1 MEKILSIH
9 IGHDSTAFYLDDS
22 GYIGIAEE
30 RISRIKN
37 FYGFPN
43 KSISEIF
50 QIKNVNWSLI
60 DKLVITGSS
69 LKKSKSYKNSF
80 FFNFRS
86 EDFSNNVSLKARFE
100 CFRYFFR
107 NNLEFDSLLRQ
118 YLKDNG
124 FKGKIKYYDH
134 HLCHIASSYA
144 TYPIDNS
151 ILLSIDGGGDNV
163 NWSIYKVENDKF
175 RLINKSSN
183 NLTLDVHDTPA
194 DIYSNTTKFLG
205 FRRLRDE
212 GKVMGLAANGKPIH
226 KDYFDKILKFDGGKF
241 ICSFGSQRKNFIKKI
256 RNLIA
261 FFLNGTNYDLDQI
274 LDMKSY
280 FKNKL
285 YKRENIC
292 SSLQVWAEE
301 ITMKF
306 LNFFYNKYNLKNR
319 TILLSGG
326 FFSNVLINQKIKE
339 SGLFRNVYV
348 TPNMGDGG
356 LALGGA
362 YLTAPKKYKDR
373 FFKDIKK
380 NAFYGNL
387 PNVSILKKYVEDFYI
402 KKMNHIKLS
411 KLIANALIDNK
422 IIGIVNG
429 EMEYGP
435 RALGNR
441 SIIANPA
448 KENITDELNMRLN
461 RSDFMPFAP
470 IIRDCD
476 ADKILENYSKNDFSA
491 KFMTTTYTVKKNLRE
506 KLKNI
511 MHVDNT
517 VRPQVVDK
525 VNNKLCYSILNYFSK
540 KTNIPALINTSFN
553 VHEEPIVMHIEHAM
567 QALDQ
572 EVIDLLIIDDF
583 LVKKKN

>member
-1 MEKILSIH
+1 M
-9 IGHDSTAFYLDDS
+9 
-22 GYIGIAEE
+22 
-30 RISRIKN
+30 
-37 FYGFPN
+37 
-43 KSISEIF
+43 
-50 QIKNVNWSLI
+50 V
-60 DKLVITGSS
+60 
-69 LKKSKSYKNSF
+69 
-80 FFNFRS
+80 
-86 EDFSNNVSLKARFE
+86 
-100 CFRYFFR
+100 
-107 NNLEFDSLLRQ
+107 
-118 YLKDNG
+118 
-124 FKGKIKYYDH
+124 
-134 HLCHIASSYA
+134 
-144 TYPIDNS
+144 
-151 ILLSIDGGGDNV
+151 
-163 NWSIYKVENDKF
+163 
-175 RLINKSSN
+175 
-183 NLTLDVHDTPA
+183 
-194 DIYSNTTKFLG
+194 
-205 FRRLRDE
+205 
-212 GKVMGLAANGKPIH
+212 
-226 KDYFDKILKFDGGKF
+226 
-241 ICSFGSQRKNFIKKI
+241 
-256 RNLIA
+256 
-261 FFLNGTNYDLDQI
+261 
-274 LDMKSY
+274 
-280 FKNKL
+280 
-285 YKRENIC
+285 
-292 SSLQVWAEE
+292 
-301 ITMKF
+301 
-306 LNFFYNKYNLKNR
+306 
-319 TILLSGG
+319 
-326 FFSNVLINQKIKE
+326 INQKIKE

-491 KFMTTTYTVKKNLRE
+491 KFMTTTYTVKKNLRK

>member
-1 MEKILSIH
+1 
-9 IGHDSTAFYLDDS
+9 
-22 GYIGIAEE
+22 
-30 RISRIKN
+30 
-37 FYGFPN
+37 
-43 KSISEIF
+43 
-50 QIKNVNWSLI
+50 
-60 DKLVITGSS
+60 
-69 LKKSKSYKNSF
+69 
-80 FFNFRS
+80 
-86 EDFSNNVSLKARFE
+86 
-100 CFRYFFR
+100 
-107 NNLEFDSLLRQ
+107 
-118 YLKDNG
+118 
-124 FKGKIKYYDH
+124 
-134 HLCHIASSYA
+134 
-144 TYPIDNS
+144 
-151 ILLSIDGGGDNV
+151 DNV

-226 KDYFDKILKFDGGKF
+226 KDYFDEILKFDDGKF
-241 ICSFGSQRKNFIKKI
+241 ICSFGPQRKNFIKKI

-285 YKRENIC
+285 YKRENVC

-411 KLIANALIDNK
+411 KLIANSLIDNK

-448 KENITDELNMRLN
+448 
-461 RSDFMPFAP
+461 
-470 IIRDCD
+470 
-476 ADKILENYSKNDFSA
+476 
-491 KFMTTTYTVKKNLRE
+491 
-506 KLKNI
+506 
-511 MHVDNT
+511 
-517 VRPQVVDK
+517 
-525 VNNKLCYSILNYFSK
+525 
-540 KTNIPALINTSFN
+540 
-553 VHEEPIVMHIEHAM
+553 
-567 QALDQ
+567 
-572 EVIDLLIIDDF
+572 
-583 LVKKKN
+583 